1 VGDQDRYAD
10 GNENDQQQIE
20 EHVRLQFWKL
30 NALICAQSKSIAAEP
45 RFHRRAEDS
54 RQHSSA
60 GLDLSAERQEK
71 QSADHAGC
79 EQWKQDVGHS
89 ASSDFTVSWIEHA
102 YRLRSSL
109 HSQETS
115 RRDRAF
121 VGGLRILGNRRPD

>member
-1 VGDQDRYAD
+1 MLEV
-10 GNENDQQQIE
+10 
-20 EHVRLQFWKL
+20 
-30 NALICAQSKSIAAEP
+30 NALLSAQSKNIATEP

-89 ASSDFTVSWIEHA
+89 ASSDFTVS
-102 YRLRSSL
+102 
-109 HSQETS
+109 
-115 RRDRAF
+115 
-121 VGGLRILGNRRPD
+121 